1 MTTTRDLILRAEQ
14 YANKENASF
23 YSYAEKVAMLNESYV
38 SLYQYLCN
46 TGDKYWIKEYM
57 SDSKEIILPK
67 DCYQISA
74 VYEKSNNRIK
84 QIYDYKLKNNT
95 IYIDREHLNSV
106 VFIVEYYPQP
116 IELNYKDDIKKAA
129 FQLNNM
135 VDISDGKV
143 LTRDATYFKIY
154 DTVSKRELLTSLPIS
169 DLAHIYDDG
178 NIVSF
183 GSTYKAYNIGTK
195 TLTDLGN
202 ILIIYNNCVF
212 YVNNGNI
219 CDVAGNIVATSN
231 LSAGAYMTDDFNTF
245 KLCEGTL
252 PINNKTCI
260 KNTANIKTGI
270 TDDCKVYTKYEI
282 KGYCDNAFLTYDA
295 LSGIYYIESLYNNVV
310 IDYPNNIFY
319 TIIAIDVALKM
330 RSKQGIENGQLQQ
343 QYMMAR
349 DSLFNSINKNKGNHI
364 VIKDVYEDE
373 QPGSIYY

>member
-1 MTTTRDLILRAEQ
+1 MITTRDLILRAEQ

-129 FQLNNM
+129 FQLSEM

-143 LTRDATYFKIY
+143 LIKDATYFKIY
-154 DTVSKRELLTSLPIS
+154 DTVSKRELLTTLPIS

-202 ILIIYNNCVF
+202 TLIIYNNCVF

-219 CDVAGNIVATSN
+219 CDIAGNIVAQSN
-231 LSAGAYMTDDFNTF
+231 LSAGAYMTNDFNTF
-245 KLCEGTL
+245 KQCEGTL

-310 IDYPNNIFY
+310 IDYPNNVFY